1 LPFALAF
8 GPSFFITQTK
18 DAFGFSPYAFS
29 FPHFPVKLQRYNNQ
43 GCRYLQRSFMKQ
55 LFIVLWV
62 CLFSL
67 VYATTAD
74 GDRALEAGDYQEA
87 INQYQAAV
95 DLRADNVEA
104 LYKLAKAKVYLAET
118 VTGAEA
124 EALYSQAADHARA
137 AIALAPDDPNTHM
150 ELARALGRLA
160 QFKGILQSLNLAAEV
175 KSELEKALELDP
187 NFAPALHA
195 LALWN
200 LNVPWIAGGRTA
212 QVRPLFDQSIAAEP
226 EEIVHY
232 TDYGEALIQLGDN
245 EAARVQLEKA
255 LTLPVVSDQDMKNQE
270 KAKMLLAQI
279 Q

>member
-1 LPFALAF
+1 
-8 GPSFFITQTK
+8 
-18 DAFGFSPYAFS
+18 
-29 FPHFPVKLQRYNNQ
+29 
-43 GCRYLQRSFMKQ
+43 MKQ
-55 LFIVLWV
+55 LTILLFV
-62 CLFSL
+62 CLLTF

-74 GDRALEAGDYQEA
+74 GDRALDAGDYQEA
-87 INQYQAAV
+87 IRQYQAAV

-118 VTGAEA
+118 LTGSEA
-124 EALYSQAADHARA
+124 EALYAQAADHARA
-137 AIALAPDDPNTHM
+137 AIAIAPDNPNTHM

-160 QFKGILQSLNLAAEV
+160 QFKGVLQSLNLAAEV

-212 QVRPLFDQSIAAEP
+212 QVRPLFEQSIAAEP
-226 EEIVHY
+226 EAIVHY
-232 TDYGEALIQLGDN
+232 TDYGEALIQLGDKD
-245 EAARVQLEKA
+245 AAKLQLEKA
-255 LTLPVVSDQDMKNQE
+255 LALPAVTDQDMKNHE
-270 KAKMLLAQI
+270 KAKALLGQI